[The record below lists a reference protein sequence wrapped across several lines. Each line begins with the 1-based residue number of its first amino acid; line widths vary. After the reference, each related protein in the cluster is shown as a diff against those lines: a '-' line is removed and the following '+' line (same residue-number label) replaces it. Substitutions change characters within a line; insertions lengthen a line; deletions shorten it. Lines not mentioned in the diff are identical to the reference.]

1 MAEPRDLRNNISN
14 PINNASD
21 QIESES
27 MRHRKI
33 SNIMTAE
40 VRTINPENTLHEA
53 AQLMGE
59 KHIGSLIV
67 IKYDTPVGIITEGDL
82 INVVSNGI
90 PLEIDWIRSS
100 PSIRNQKV
108 ETAMSFPLF
117 KICVEYPIKDAAR
130 MMIEKRIRRLGVCES
145 GNLCGIIT
153 TSDMI
158 GSLPQVPETMKPW
171 FEVDHFMSKQVV
183 TADEGTLL
191 ENVAKIMA
199 EKHVGSVVVTSQ
211 GEPIG
216 IFTERDLL
224 TKFLAKDRSL
234 IEEVGNVCSSPLIT
248 APVGI
253 SAHDAASIMVG
264 KHIKRL
270 PISKGDKLVGVLS
283 ARDLVEAYARG

>member
-1 MAEPRDLRNNISN
+1 MKESRELRTKSSSANS
-14 PINNASD
+14 ASD

-27 MRHRKI
+27 MRYRTI
-33 SNIMTAE
+33 ADIMTSE
-40 VRTINPENTLHEA
+40 VLAISPENTLHEA

-82 INVVSNGI
+82 LNVVSKGI
-90 PLEIDWIRSS
+90 PLEMDWIRSS

-108 ETAMSFPLF
+108 EKTMSFPLVR
-117 KICVEYPIKDAAR
+117 ICVDRTLKDAAR
-130 MMIEKRIRRLGVCES
+130 TMIEKRIRRLGVCDS

-158 GSLPQVPETMKPW
+158 CCLPQVPETMKPW

-183 TADEGTLL
+183 SADERTLL

-199 EKHVGSVVVTSQ
+199 KKHVGSVIVTSQ
-211 GEPIG
+211 EEPIG

-224 TKFLAKDRSL
+224 TKFLAQDRSL

-248 APVGI
+248 APIGI
-253 SAHDAASIMVG
+253 SAHNAASIMVE
-264 KHIKRL
+264 KHVKRL
-270 PISKGDKLVGVLS
+270 PITKNGKLVGVLS